1 MELHIASHHREHR
14 LPDWPA
20 AAISGFLAGAVLMVL
35 ELLWMTASNAGPW
48 AVPHRIA
55 GIVMGPEVLQ
65 SSAFSLPVVVAALV
79 THYLLGIAFGMIL
92 AAIVAPFHLDS
103 STGIAILS
111 GAVFGLVLY
120 LFNFY
125 GIERA
130 FPWFADM
137 RGWSTLAAHLAF
149 GIVAAASYRKMA
161 RPQNR
166 R

>member
-1 MELHIASHHREHR
+1 MELHIASHHWERR

-20 AAISGFLAGAVLMVL
+20 AATSGFLAGAVLMVL
-35 ELLWMTASNAGPW
+35 ELLWTAASAAGPW
-48 AVPHRIA
+48 ATPHLIA

-65 SSAFSLPVVVAALV
+65 STTFSLPVVVAALV

-103 STGIAILS
+103 SGGMAVLS
-111 GAVFGLVLY
+111 GALFGLALY

-125 GIERA
+125 GIERV

-137 RGWSTLAAHLAF
+137 RGWSTLAAHLLF
-149 GIVAAASYRKMA
+149 GIVAAASYRKMS
-161 RPQNR
+161 RPQGGR
-166 R
+166 